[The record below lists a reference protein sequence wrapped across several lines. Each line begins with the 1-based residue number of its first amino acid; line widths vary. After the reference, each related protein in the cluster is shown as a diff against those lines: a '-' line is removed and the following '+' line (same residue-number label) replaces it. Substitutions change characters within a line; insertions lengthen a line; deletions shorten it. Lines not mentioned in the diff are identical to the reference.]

1 MFRRSRIPLNS
12 TDPSILQEVLERQ
25 SSTSVQLLQPSPP
38 LKDPYSNLANS
49 FRFMTSP
56 GGQSILNRGLE
67 EPLLVKPQPRLKSLI
82 KLEHLLRP
90 SPSFRLAGPR
100 RVASAPSPVVHRP
113 MALDHQTHHEPQ
125 RKRLSTGWLTHS
137 TPRNPIVTING
148 LKTQF
153 SVQVSDGE
161 SYSHDDD
168 DDESSTSQSSSV
180 SKSSPGYSRPNSI
193 TYSSTPSSSC
203 ASFTSSSSLAPSCV
217 SSSGDNDHNLKTSP
231 KVSNL
236 NENRTDQE
244 VNDQPPVKL
253 NHQTPARPHQASPI
267 MNSHSVPR
275 EEISYNYKRFH
286 SPENH
291 RVLSSLHHQPLNLS
305 TDSHP
310 RRRPLRRRAQ
320 DQVDEADLSESSSN
334 NMKGKT
340 AELATSLTKDVDPQG
355 VDLNPREEM
364 PIRSALHLPSSPRKQ
379 TIRRHESAR
388 DPMQKNDLHTL
399 APLKTASG
407 RPQSLKKAPISPQG
421 SLGGGEVA
429 KADHATDNKV
439 VDIRDSCKRAQLET
453 EDDQPINTNGL
464 SAFIRPIKYGIL
476 QLSSASSS
484 TNPAHSNSSSIQKDL
499 GGGLHVRLWIK
510 DQNLLAPI
518 PANLIVIS
526 PNGGQIELFHTDIL
540 DQTQETD
547 VTELNRSYKKGDLR
561 VIFYSLKALPDQI
574 RMIYKYLNKFLGIML
589 GGIPRAVFQL
599 HTPKFQQRVRCA
611 IMMNGPTSDIEL
623 EFLTEL
629 KLKIKLSR
637 NRCRVKIWLFDQFV
651 HLQELSDIDLTDI
664 NLSLYLV
671 KLIRQTSSF
680 HQPLNHQIPSD
691 HRSTSL
697 HHRSNRFQDLLDFIH
712 PCLYIS
718 HQIEKSLNLDL
729 SL

>member
-340 AELATSLTKDVDPQG
+340 AELATSLTKDVDPQ
-355 VDLNPREEM
+355 DYTKARIRPRSHAEE
-364 PIRSALHLPSSPRKQ
+364 RSPYFGPTQDRFW
-379 TIRRHESAR
+379 
-388 DPMQKNDLHTL
+388 
-399 APLKTASG
+399 TASIIEE
-407 RPQSLKKAPISPQG
+407 STDIPQG

-599 HTPKFQQRVRCA
+599 HTPKFQQR
-611 IMMNGPTSDIEL
+611 
-623 EFLTEL
+623 
-629 KLKIKLSR
+629 IKLSR

>member
-153 SVQVSDGE
+153 QFKYPMANPTATTTMTTRALLASP
-161 SYSHDDD
+161 
-168 DDESSTSQSSSV
+168 SV

-217 SSSGDNDHNLKTSP
+217 SSSGSQRSATSQAQP
-231 KVSNL
+231 SDPCPSPPSVSYH
-236 NENRTDQE
+236 D
-244 VNDQPPVKL
+244 
-253 NHQTPARPHQASPI
+253 
-267 MNSHSVPR
+267 SHSVPR

-291 RVLSSLHHQPLNLS
+291 RVLTSLHQQPLNLS

-310 RRRPLRRRAQ
+310 RRRRLRRGAQ
-320 DQVDEADLSESSSN
+320 GEVDKADLSESSSN
-334 NMKGKT
+334 NVKGKT
-340 AELATSLTKDVDPQG
+340 AELPTSSTKEVDPQG
-355 VDLNPREEM
+355 VALNPREEI

-379 TIRRHESAR
+379 NTRRQESAR
-388 DPMQKNDLHTL
+388 NCIQNDDFHTL

-407 RPQSLKKAPISPQG
+407 RPPSLKKASLSRQN
-421 SLGGGEVA
+421 SLGGDGIT
-429 KADHATDNKV
+429 KAEHATDKTSNKV

-453 EDDQPINTNGL
+453 EDDQPINTKGL
-464 SAFIRPIKYGIL
+464 SAFIRPIKYGIM

-611 IMMNGPTSDIEL
+611 IMMNGPKSDIEL

-718 HQIEKSLNLDL
+718 HQIEKSLNLDYL
-729 SL
+729 FDMSLEKQFTKDIFPCIFLM